1 MAKKKRGKQR
11 QIGFELD
18 ESELLQEWK
27 NRAGFALWE
36 FASKHFPIKRK
47 LTGKD
52 LYVDFYAVVN
62 ALILTGTVPNA
73 AEIKGFSAPVS
84 QRVPAKPHP
93 VNVYGQWKTVST
105 KTKVGRMGVYE
116 RPTVYY
122 GGNTIELG
130 YYGIKEGNDVRA
142 YGLTNEGDALPAYSY
157 DAVTWL
163 CDEQASE
170 VKRILD
176 STFAEVFGRERQSLM
191 SLTG

>member
-1 MAKKKRGKQR
+1 MAKRQRGKQR
-11 QIGFELD
+11 QISFELN
-18 ESELLQEWK
+18 ESELFQEWK

-36 FASKHFPIKRK
+36 FASKHFPLKRK
-47 LTGKD
+47 LIGKD
-52 LYVDFYAVVN
+52 LYIEFHTVVN

-73 AEIKGFSAPVS
+73 ADIKGFSAPVN

-105 KTKVGRMGVYE
+105 KTKVGRMGIYE

-122 GGNTIELG
+122 GDKHIELG
-130 YYGIKEGNDVRA
+130 YYGIKEGKNVTA

-163 CDEQASE
+163 VETQASE

-176 STFAEVFGRERQSLM
+176 STFAEVFGHQRQSQ
-191 SLTG
+191 TA

>member
-1 MAKKKRGKQR
+1 MAKRQRGKQR

-27 NRAGFALWE
+27 NRAGFALWD
-36 FASKHFPIKRK
+36 FASKHFPLKRK

-52 LYVDFYAVVN
+52 LYVDFYAIVN

-73 AEIKGFSAPVS
+73 AEIKGFSAPVN
-84 QRVPAKPHP
+84 QRVPATPHP
-93 VNVYGQWKTVST
+93 VNVYGKGWKTVST
-105 KTKVGRMGVYE
+105 KTKIGRMGIYE

-142 YGLTNEGDALPAYSY
+142 YGLTNEGDALPAYSL

-176 STFAEVFGRERQSLM
+176 STFEEVFGHQRQM
-191 SLTG
+191 QTA

>member
-1 MAKKKRGKQR
+1 MAKRQRGKRR
-11 QIGFELD
+11 QIGFELN
-18 ESELLQEWK
+18 ESELIQEWK
-27 NRAGFALWE
+27 SRAGIELWE
-36 FASKHFPIKRK
+36 FASKHFPLKRK

-52 LYVDFYAVVN
+52 LYVEFYTVVN

-73 AEIKGFSAPVS
+73 ADIKGFSAPVN
-84 QRVPAKPHP
+84 QRVPANPHP

-105 KTKVGRMGVYE
+105 KTKVGRMGIYE

-130 YYGIKEGNDVRA
+130 YYGIKEGGNVTA

-163 CDEQASE
+163 VETQASE

-176 STFAEVFGRERQSLM
+176 STFAEVFGHQRQRQSA
-191 SLTG
+191 

>member
-1 MAKKKRGKQR
+1 MAKRQRGKKR
-11 QIGFELD
+11 QISFELN
-18 ESELLQEWK
+18 ESELFQEWK
-27 NRAGFALWE
+27 SRAGIELWE
-36 FASKHFPIKRK
+36 FASKHFPLKRK

-52 LYVDFYAVVN
+52 LYVEFYTVVD

-73 AEIKGFSAPVS
+73 ADIKGFRAPVN

-93 VNVYGQWKTVST
+93 VNVYGQWETVST
-105 KTKVGRMGVYE
+105 KTKVGHMGIYE

-130 YYGIKEGNDVRA
+130 YYGVKEGNNITA

-163 CDEQASE
+163 CDEQQAE

-176 STFAEVFGRERQSLM
+176 STFEEVFGHQRQSQ
-191 SLTG
+191 TA

>member
-1 MAKKKRGKQR
+1 MAKRQRGKQR
-11 QIGFELD
+11 QISFELN
-18 ESELLQEWK
+18 ESELFQEWK

-36 FASKHFPIKRK
+36 FASKHFPLKRK

-52 LYVDFYAVVN
+52 LYIEFYAVVN

-73 AEIKGFSAPVS
+73 ADIKGFRAPVN

-93 VNVYGQWKTVST
+93 VNVYGSWKTVST
-105 KTKVGRMGVYE
+105 KTKVGHMGIYE

-130 YYGIKEGNDVRA
+130 YYGIKEGKNITA
-142 YGLTNEGDALPAYSY
+142 YGLTNEGDALPAYSL

-163 CDEQASE
+163 VETNANE

-176 STFAEVFGRERQSLM
+176 STFEEVFGHQRQM
-191 SLTG
+191 QTA

>member
-1 MAKKKRGKQR
+1 MAKRQRGKR
-11 QIGFELD
+11 RRISFELN
-18 ESELLQEWK
+18 ESELFQEWK
-27 NRAGFALWE
+27 SRAGIELWE
-36 FASKHFPIKRK
+36 FASKHFPLKRK

-52 LYVDFYAVVN
+52 LYVEFYTVVD

-73 AEIKGFSAPVS
+73 ADIKGFRAPVN
-84 QRVPAKPHP
+84 QRVPANPHP

-105 KTKVGRMGVYE
+105 KTKIGHMGIYE

-122 GGNTIELG
+122 GGAHIELG

-142 YGLTNEGDALPAYSY
+142 YGLTAEGDALPAYSL

-163 CDEQASE
+163 CQEQASE

-176 STFAEVFGRERQSLM
+176 STFAEVFGHQRQM
-191 SLTG
+191 QTA

>member
-1 MAKKKRGKQR
+1 MAKRQRGKQR
-11 QIGFELD
+11 QIRFELN

-36 FASKHFPIKRK
+36 FASKHFPLKRK
-47 LTGKD
+47 LNGKD
-52 LYVDFYAVVN
+52 LYIEFFAVVN

-73 AEIKGFSAPVS
+73 ADIKGFSAPVNR
-84 QRVPAKPHP
+84 RVPAKPHP
-93 VNVYGQWKTVST
+93 VNVYGKGWKTVST
-105 KTKVGRMGVYE
+105 KTKVGHMGIFE

-122 GGNTIELG
+122 GDKHIELG

-163 CDEQASE
+163 CDEQQAE

-176 STFAEVFGRERQSLM
+176 STFAEVFGHQRQRE
-191 SLTG
+191 TA

>member
-1 MAKKKRGKQR
+1 MAKKQRGKQR
-11 QIGFELD
+11 QISFELN
-18 ESELLQEWK
+18 ESELLREWK
-27 NRAGFALWE
+27 GRAGIELWE
-36 FASKHFPIKRK
+36 FASKHFPLKRK

-52 LYVDFYAVVN
+52 LYVEFYTLVN

-73 AEIKGFSAPVS
+73 ADIKGFRAPVN

-93 VNVYGQWKTVST
+93 VNVYGSWKTVST
-105 KTKVGRMGVYE
+105 KTKVGHMGIYE

-130 YYGIKEGNDVRA
+130 YYGIKEGENITA

-163 CDEQASE
+163 VETNANE

-176 STFAEVFGRERQSLM
+176 STFEEVFGHQRERQ
-191 SLTG
+191 TA

>member
-1 MAKKKRGKQR
+1 MAKRQRGKQR
-11 QIGFELD
+11 QIGFELNED
-18 ESELLQEWK
+18 GLLQEWK
-27 NRAGFALWE
+27 SRAGIELWE
-36 FASKHFPIKRK
+36 FASKYFPLKRK

-52 LYVDFYAVVN
+52 LYVDFYAIAD

-73 AEIKGFSAPVS
+73 ADIKGFRAPVN

-105 KTKVGRMGVYE
+105 KTKVGHMGIYE

-122 GGNTIELG
+122 GGDTVELG
-130 YYGIKEGNDVRA
+130 YYGIKEGDDVRA
-142 YGLTNEGDALPAYSY
+142 YGLTAEGEALPAYSY

-163 CDEQASE
+163 VEAQASE

-176 STFAEVFGRERQSLM
+176 STFAEVFGRERQSSM
-191 SLTG
+191 T